1 MNEPLGIALE
11 LANRRRALA
20 ARMSLQARR
29 IAFPELFQK
38 AKASQ
43 PRAATNKLPA
53 IDDMGW
59 PTKREP
65 LKARVRRLQS
75 TGQLVVAVVARHWD
89 VADTLVCAPTK
100 RHVAVRPRR
109 AAMNILRE
117 VFDLSLPT
125 IGGLLYRDHSTVK
138 TGLLRHA
145 DDYDLDADYRR
156 RYDAAEAEV
165 RALILENAAVT
176 SDTTAAVGGQVD
188 GVTRAP
194 SHRLPANHQR
204 EAA

>member
-11 LANRRRALA
+11 LAARRRALA
-20 ARMSLQARR
+20 ARMSPLARR
-29 IAFPELFQK
+29 IAFPELFRK
-38 AKASQ
+38 EPVAK
-43 PRAATNKLPA
+43 PRTVTTTLPA
-53 IDDMGW
+53 IDDAW

-117 VFDLSLPT
+117 VFGLSLPT

-165 RALILENAAVT
+165 RSLILENAVT
-176 SDTTAAVGGQVD
+176 SDTTAAGGQVD
-188 GVTRAP
+188 GCTEHP
-194 SHRLPANHQR
+194 SHRLPANQQR